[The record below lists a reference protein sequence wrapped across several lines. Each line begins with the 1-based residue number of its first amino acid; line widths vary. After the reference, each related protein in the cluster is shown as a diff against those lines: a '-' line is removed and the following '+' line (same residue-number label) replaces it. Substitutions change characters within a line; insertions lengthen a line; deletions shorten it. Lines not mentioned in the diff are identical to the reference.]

1 MTTAQLVNAII
12 FFLWPS
18 MIGVA
23 IWLFHFLVQR
33 LPSHTRLAL
42 EQFAQMAVQQVEQQ
56 HSDKDNETK
65 KALAIVAVQ
74 ELFRKFGLPVPSPEV
89 INIALE
95 AAVYW
100 MKQLSSQPITP
111 QFKTGK

>member
-33 LPSHTRLAL
+33 LPAHTRLAL
-42 EQFAQMAVQQVEQQ
+42 EQFAKMAVQQVEQE
-56 HSDKDNETK
+56 HSDKDSETK
-65 KALAIVAVQ
+65 KALAILAVQ
-74 ELFRKFGLPVPSPEV
+74 QLFRQFGLPIPSPEL

-100 MKQLSSQPITP
+100 MNRLSTQPIAE
-111 QFKTGK
+111 